1 MSADQLAN
9 SLGEISQVLRGI
21 LEALTRIA
29 DTVERMEREQGQT
42 AENDAHIR
50 PKSHEL

>member
-9 SLGEISQVLRGI
+9 SLEEIHQVLQGI

-42 AENDAHIR
+42 TENDAHIR